1 MERDTRYSIGTL
13 EMNREEHFDSE
24 GRLRLFW
31 VLREE
36 HSGILHMTKT
46 WEDMVLEMMLIY
58 DTYVSKC

>member
-1 MERDTRYSIGTL
+1 MERDTRYNIGTL
-13 EMNREEHFDSE
+13 DINREEHFDSQ

-36 HSGILHMTKT
+36 HSGILLMTKT

-58 DTYVSKC
+58 EAHYKV